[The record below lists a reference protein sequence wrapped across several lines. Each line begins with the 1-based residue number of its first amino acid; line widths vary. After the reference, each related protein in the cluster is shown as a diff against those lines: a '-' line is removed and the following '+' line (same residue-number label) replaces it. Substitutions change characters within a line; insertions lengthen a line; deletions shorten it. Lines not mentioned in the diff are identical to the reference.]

1 MGDAFEFL
9 MRMCVFAISF
19 YFMAEFA
26 LLSKVDT
33 SVGVAVLVAIVTGI
47 LIYTVGYR
55 SKYVVECHIC
65 AKRMVR

>member
-1 MGDAFEFL
+1 MSHAFEFL
-9 MRMCVFAISF
+9 VRMAVFAVGF

-47 LIYTVGYR
+47 LIYTVAYR
-55 SKYVVECHIC
+55 SKYVVECQIC
-65 AKRMVR
+65 AKRMVK